1 MTDIT
6 TVASSINDALQD
18 PIPQM
23 GTPPDTTVELLL
35 GLNGER
41 TAIVREMT
49 GADEEF
55 LAALEIKTSFSYA
68 EYISALLKRTVLS
81 IGDFDVKKFPDS
93 IDSLIVGDRDL
104 LFIAV
109 IKATYGTVRTFN
121 TRCGSCGEVSE
132 VIINLDEEFEVQ
144 GTSEDAEKKI
154 TVTLRDGSVI
164 QLNLPTGGD
173 SKYVT
178 KKGKTTAEQNT
189 LMIARCAALP
199 TMNLDQ
205 KEHWAR
211 NLNLSDRNKLVAALL
226 EVKLGPKV
234 GEVNDPCPH
243 CGEQITITL
252 DWVSLLFG

>member
-6 TVASSINDALQD
+6 TVASNINDAIQD
-18 PIPQM
+18 PVPQIS
-23 GTPPDTTVELLL
+23 PPPNNTVELLL
-35 GLNGER
+35 GLNGDR
-41 TAIVREMT
+41 TAVVREMT

-55 LAALEIKTSFSYA
+55 LAALEIKNSFSYA
-68 EYISALLKRTVLS
+68 EYISALLKRTVVS
-81 IGDFDVKKFPDS
+81 IGDAEVKKFPDMV
-93 IDSLIVGDRDL
+93 DSLIVGDRDI

-109 IKATYGTVRTFN
+109 IKATYGNTRTFK
-121 TRCGSCGEVSE
+121 TRCGSCGELSDVG
-132 VIINLDEEFEVQ
+132 VNLDEEFEIQ

-154 TVTLRDGSVI
+154 IVSLKDGNEI
-164 QLNLPTGGD
+164 TLNLPTGGD

-189 LMIARCAALP
+189 LMIARCANISN
-199 TMNLDQ
+199 MNADQ

-226 EVKLGPKV
+226 DIKLGPKV
-234 GEVNDPCPH
+234 GEVNDPCPY
-243 CGEQITITL
+243 CGEMINITL